1 MLIIGHKHILA
12 PKFIKLDSNIESKD
26 AIYYFS
32 SKDIDSSLELANKLK
47 EKELDFAII
56 VNSIKEFILLSAL
69 SPKYLLTE
77 SLEQVREFQQLA
89 EHYLL
94 DSKVIKII
102 EDINEIEVCAKLGI
116 DGVIF
121 KEHLK

>member
-1 MLIIGHKHILA
+1 M
-12 PKFIKLDSNIESKD
+12 
-26 AIYYFS
+26 
-32 SKDIDSSLELANKLK
+32 
-47 EKELDFAII
+47 
-56 VNSIKEFILLSAL
+56 LSAL

-121 KEHLK
+121 KEHLKWWI